1 MAHSICC
8 APSMRKPRRPG
19 VATECAHGQSGMRL
33 SHLSE
38 NTNGLRMSGRTYQIQ
53 AGDRAQPCQVVMEPA
68 EFGICL
74 SQARF
79 AMARPVFVAFA
90 LILSTSGWPLNGGA
104 PAPSNSVGVQ
114 FGQRKSSDRGLAAE
128 KFFSARQS
136 RLGEQTPGQ
145 DRRRPW
151 LSTLI
156 PHWDSSGLDGWV
168 SASLRTC

>member
-1 MAHSICC
+1 
-8 APSMRKPRRPG
+8 
-19 VATECAHGQSGMRL
+19 MRL

-104 PAPSNSVGVQ
+104 PAPSNSVG
-114 FGQRKSSDRGLAAE
+114 
-128 KFFSARQS
+128 FS
-136 RLGEQTPGQ
+136 LGSESCPTEGSP
-145 DRRRPW
+145 PK
-151 LSTLI
+151 I
-156 PHWDSSGLDGWV
+156 F
-168 SASLRTC
+168 